1 MSPILISGDVTGSG
15 AVDALDV
22 MTTISHILGQKPV
35 QFFEEAADMNAD
47 GKVDI
52 TDVTELIEKLK
63 SRKRLCVHKK
73 VHKKSLFVLRAGL
86 VELTCEV
93 EYRGSG
99 AGEK

>member
-1 MSPILISGDVTGSG
+1 MIIDSDMSPILISGDVTGSG

-35 QFFEEAADMNAD
+35 QFFEEAADVNGD

-63 SRKRLCVHKK
+63 SRK
-73 VHKKSLFVLRAGL
+73 
-86 VELTCEV
+86 
-93 EYRGSG
+93 
-99 AGEK
+99 